1 MVGELT
7 DDIIWSIILEFRE
20 PEVAERFLE
29 KILHREGT
37 CRGLLLL
44 LLLKGELGFLF

>member
-1 MVGELT
+1 MIQLLT
-7 DDIIWSIILEFRE
+7 DDIIWSVIFEFRE

-29 KILHREGT
+29 KILHRDGP

-44 LLLKGELGFLF
+44 LLLKD